1 MPKKRQRKLKD
12 SQDPERDVPK
22 KADFSTKEEWK
33 KQLAK
38 RKENRDRNLRKERFR
53 KTVDT
58 ISIYVDQ

>member
-1 MPKKRQRKLKD
+1 MPKKRQHKLKD
-12 SQDPERDVPK
+12 RKNVERDGPK
-22 KADFSTKEEWK
+22 QEDFSTKEEWK

-58 ISIYVDQ
+58 ISIYVDE